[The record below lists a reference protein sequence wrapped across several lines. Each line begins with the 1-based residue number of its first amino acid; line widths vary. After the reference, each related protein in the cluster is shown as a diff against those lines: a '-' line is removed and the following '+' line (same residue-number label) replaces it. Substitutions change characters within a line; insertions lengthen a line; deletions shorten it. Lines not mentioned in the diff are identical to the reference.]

1 METRANYILI
11 GAFMVAVLIGALGFV
26 YWLAVTADS
35 RQNVKVKILYPGPV
49 TGLPVGGQVLFN
61 GIKVGDVAS
70 LDFAKDDPTKVLATV
85 RIRPSTPIREDTK
98 ATLNFTG
105 LTGVAYVDLTGGT
118 SSSPLLLHPDMEQD
132 ENNIPVLH
140 AERSFFDDI
149 VDGARDVL
157 KRADS
162 TMKTVDDLLKD
173 NSPAIA
179 KTIQN
184 VETFSDAL
192 AANSDGV
199 KDFMGSI
206 AKASEAF
213 TSLSG
218 RMEGV
223 VQEGERLL
231 AAVQSDKVTEIV
243 DDLTKFSDSLGKA
256 GNDINVIMSDA
267 KSAAK
272 ELDTF
277 TKGLNEGLEQ
287 VQTIVSAVKPDD
299 VETVMKGAASFGG
312 LLERRSDDLDK
323 LVVSSSETMQNVN
336 DIVKSVRQ
344 REGSITD
351 MIEGSRDIV
360 VKVDAIVSR
369 GVEIATAIDPL
380 QVQEVV
386 ASVNTFTSS
395 LNGSL
400 FRVDEIIASV
410 DPQKVEG
417 AVDGVKSVIDNI
429 NSQQSQIN
437 EIIASTKS
445 TVQNF
450 EAVSATVRGQDERIA
465 GLIEDVQVAANRFS
479 TTLQSADEL
488 LKAVDPDKV
497 ANIVG
502 SVETA
507 ASDLADSE
515 AGIPAILQSA
525 RNAADNVQKMTAD
538 LTKRTP
544 DVDQIITDAKQMT
557 ATLNSTSV
565 RVESLVEK
573 VTEMVDGDGEGLI
586 KEATLAAQAIRK
598 IADSFESRADTI
610 AGGISKFA
618 TQGSADFAA
627 AMAQVNRTLLSIQ
640 SAAESF
646 ERNPN
651 RIIFGGEDVPTYKGG
666 RRR

>member
-11 GAFMVAVLIGALGFV
+11 GAFMVAMLISAFGFI

-35 RQNVKVKILYPGPV
+35 RQNVRVKVLFPGPV

-61 GIKVGDVAS
+61 GIKVGDVSA
-70 LDFAKDDPTKVLATV
+70 LDFAKDDPTKVVATV
-85 RIRPSTPIREDTK
+85 RIRPSTPLRKDTK

-118 SSSPLLLHPDMEQD
+118 NSSPLLLNPDMDQD
-132 ENNIPVLH
+132 DSNIPVID

-218 RMEGV
+218 RMETL

-231 AAVQSDKVTEIV
+231 AAVPSDKVTAIV
-243 DDLTKFSDSLGKA
+243 DDMSKFSDSLGKA
-256 GNDINVIMSDA
+256 GKDIDVIMADA
-267 KSAAK
+267 QSVAK
-272 ELDTF
+272 ELGTF
-277 TKGLNEGLEQ
+277 GKGLNKSLEH
-287 VQTIVSAVKPDD
+287 VQTIVQAVKPED
-299 VETVMKGAASFGG
+299 VQTVMQGAASLGSV
-312 LLERRSDDLDK
+312 LEKRSDAIDK
-323 LVVSSSETMQNVN
+323 LIVSTSGTMQNVN
-336 DIVKSVRQ
+336 DIVETIKQ
-344 REGSITD
+344 REGAISD
-351 MIEGSRDIV
+351 MIEGGRDVV

-369 GVEIATAIDPL
+369 GVELATAIEPL
-380 QVQEVV
+380 RIEEIVT
-386 ASVNTFTSS
+386 SVNTFTDGLNSS
-395 LNGSL
+395 L
-400 FRVDEIIASV
+400 FKVDEIIASV

-417 AVDGVKSVIDNI
+417 AVDGVASVIDNF
-429 NSQQSQIN
+429 NNQQSQIN

-450 EAVSATVRGQDERIA
+450 EAVSVTVRGQDDRIA
-465 GLIEDVQVAANRFS
+465 GLIEDVQVAANRFA

-507 ASDLADSE
+507 TSGLANSE
-515 AGIPAILQSA
+515 DGIPAILQSA
-525 RNAADNVQKMTAD
+525 RQAADNVEKMTAD
-538 LTKRTP
+538 LKQRTP

-557 ATLNSTSV
+557 ATLNATSV

-598 IADSFESRADTI
+598 IAVSFESRADSI

-627 AMAQVNRTLLSIQ
+627 AMAQVNRTLVAIQ